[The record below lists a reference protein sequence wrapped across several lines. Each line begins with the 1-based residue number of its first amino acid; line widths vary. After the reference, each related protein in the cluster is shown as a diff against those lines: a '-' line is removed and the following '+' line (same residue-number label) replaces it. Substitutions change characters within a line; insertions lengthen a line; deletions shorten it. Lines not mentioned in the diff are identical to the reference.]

1 MKPLPSSSA
10 CRQRGVTL
18 LMALIAL
25 VALSLAALAM
35 VRSIDTGSL
44 VLGNIGFKQDA
55 TAAADQATQQAVT
68 WLTVNN
74 ASLTTDVV
82 PSGYYAST
90 DIRLDVTG
98 RQLPSLAT
106 RTLVDWDQNNCN
118 GASVGACELNSA
130 SADAGG
136 NGSNTARYVIF
147 RLCSLPGDD
156 NLIDPITLLP
166 NDCARP
172 MASSATGAAKKGELN
187 YSDAVRMTGTSGP
200 YYRIVVRV
208 RGPRN
213 TTSFTETIVH
223 F

>member
-1 MKPLPSSSA
+1 MKPLPSSPA

-44 VLGNIGFKQDA
+44 VLGNINFKQNA
-55 TAAADQATQQAVT
+55 TAAADQAAQQAIT
-68 WLTVNN
+68 WLTLNN
-74 ASLTTDVV
+74 ASLTTDAV

-98 RQLPSLAT
+98 RQSPTLAT
-106 RTLVDWDQNNCN
+106 RTLVDWDQDNCN
-118 GASVGACELNSA
+118 GASVGACVLSSA
-130 SADAGG
+130 PAEAIG
-136 NGSNTARYVIF
+136 NGSNSARYVIF
-147 RLCSLPGDD
+147 RLCDLPGDD
-156 NLIDPITLLP
+156 NLIDPITLLA
-166 NDCARP
+166 NNCARP

-187 YSDAVRMTGTSGP
+187 YSDAVRMAGTSGP

-208 RGPRN
+208 RGVRN
-213 TTSFTETIVH
+213 TTSFIETIVH

>member
-1 MKPLPSSSA
+1 MKPLLSSPP

-18 LMALIAL
+18 LMALIAV
-25 VALSLAALAM
+25 VALSLAGLAL

-55 TAAADQATQQAVT
+55 TASADQATQQAVT
-68 WLTVNN
+68 WLTLNN
-74 ASLTTDVV
+74 ASLTTDAI

-90 DIRLDVTG
+90 DTRLDVTG
-98 RQLPSLAT
+98 RQLPTLAT
-106 RTLVDWDQNNCN
+106 RTLVDWDQDNCN
-118 GASVGACELNSA
+118 GANVGACVLNSA
-130 SADAGG
+130 RADVIGD
-136 NGSNTARYVIF
+136 GSNSARYVIF

-156 NLIDPITLLP
+156 NLIDPITLLA
-166 NDCARP
+166 NNCARP
-172 MASSATGAAKKGELN
+172 IASNATGAAKKGELN

-208 RGPRN
+208 RGVRN
-213 TTSFTETIVH
+213 TTSFIETIVH